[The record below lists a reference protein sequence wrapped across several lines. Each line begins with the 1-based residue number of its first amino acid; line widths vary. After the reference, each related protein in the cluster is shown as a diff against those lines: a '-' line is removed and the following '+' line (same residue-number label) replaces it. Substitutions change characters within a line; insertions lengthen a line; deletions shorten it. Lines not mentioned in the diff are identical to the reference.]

1 MSCGAAYEAQ
11 SQYPEAIYLGLGERE
26 QALNWLDDSYP
37 GVFPLMLKTDSRL
50 DELRAKPRFVKVLQ
64 RMGLKA

>member
-26 QALNWLDDSYP
+26 QALNWLEKACDSYP

-50 DELRAKPRFVKVLQ
+50 DQLRTNP
-64 RMGLKA
+64 GL